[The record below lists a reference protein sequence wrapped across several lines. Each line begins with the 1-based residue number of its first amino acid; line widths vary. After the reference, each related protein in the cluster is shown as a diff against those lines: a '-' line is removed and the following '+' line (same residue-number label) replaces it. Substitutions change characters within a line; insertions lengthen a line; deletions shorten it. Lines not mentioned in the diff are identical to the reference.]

1 MRVSHPRRST
11 TAHNR
16 SATRGGT
23 ESAHCEMT
31 LRTVLRCG
39 GCAARALRVAIL
51 AAMLPHICAA
61 RTLLQGGGGGLGS
74 SMTVGPGG
82 QLIGAGGA
90 AGSFISQ
97 MMNAMQAGELL
108 EFLVFDELKSAF
120 LVQEL
125 ITVTDSVVAFSTFKD
140 TSTGTVVVT
149 PGDVWKDLASGVT
162 LQMGVSGLFY
172 VNTAANLNGTIPKVG
187 VSIPVV
193 TVEGK
198 VNVPARRRQL
208 LTTEQAVAEGAGAS
222 DAAEVEVTLP
232 TQRTATADPVTLA
245 ALTRAGFWDA
255 AAAVLPP
262 ALRANFTAL
271 LRANA
276 APESAFLARHNI
288 SGQAVDAAHA
298 ALAALAVDGVT
309 IQQPQFP
316 NVLQTAA
323 IPFLDVQLSFTILNQ
338 LNQVG
343 ANVRVTP
350 FAVRV
355 GANGQLF
362 QAVKV
367 VPFLSAF
374 AQTTKQQLASS
385 ASAGLAA
392 VAGLLQGNTTQA
404 ADFAQAQA
412 MIFDMQTSPLPTALT
427 ISFDVL
433 IRAQLQVNGG
443 DIATI
448 L

>member
-1 MRVSHPRRST
+1 M
-11 TAHNR
+11 A
-16 SATRGGT
+16 
-23 ESAHCEMT
+23 
-31 LRTVLRCG
+31 LR
-39 GCAARALRVAIL
+39 AALRVAAL
-51 AAMLPHICAA
+51 AAVALRRGCAA

-82 QLIGAGGA
+82 QLIGAA
-90 AGSFISQ
+90 AGSLMSQ
-97 MMNAMQAGELL
+97 MMTAMQAGELL
-108 EFLVFDELKSAF
+108 EFLVFDQLQSAF
-120 LVQEL
+120 LVQEY
-125 ITVTDSVVAFSTFKD
+125 ITVTDAIVAFSTFKD
-140 TSTGTVVVT
+140 TSTGETTVT
-149 PGDVWKDLASGVT
+149 PGDVWNDLGTGVT
-162 LQMGVSGLFY
+162 IQMGVSGLFY

-198 VNVPARRRQL
+198 VNVPARRRL
-208 LTTEQAVAEGAGAS
+208 LTTVEATAAGAGAG

-232 TQRTATADPVTLA
+232 TQRTVQADPATVA
-245 ALTRAGFWDA
+245 GLTRAGFFDA

-262 ALRANFTAL
+262 TLRANFTRMLQAQ
-271 LRANA
+271 ATPA
-276 APESAFLARHNI
+276 SSFMQRHNI
-288 SGQAVDAAHA
+288 SNDAVDAAHA
-298 ALAALAVDGVT
+298 ALSADGSVDGIT

-316 NVLQTAA
+316 SMLQTTA
-323 IPFLDVQLSFTILNQ
+323 IPFVDVQLSFTILDQANQ
-338 LNQVG
+338 AG

-350 FAVRV
+350 FAVRA

-367 VPFLSAF
+367 VPFLAAF
-374 AQTTKQQLASS
+374 AQTSKQQLASS

-392 VAGLLQGNTTQA
+392 AAGLLQGNTTQA

-412 MIFDMQTSPLPTALT
+412 LIFDMQASPLPTALT
-427 ISFDVL
+427 VSFDVL

-443 DIATI
+443 DIATV

>member
-1 MRVSHPRRST
+1 MAS
-11 TAHNR
+11 
-16 SATRGGT
+16 
-23 ESAHCEMT
+23 
-31 LRTVLRCG
+31 
-39 GCAARALRVAIL
+39 RALRFAAL
-51 AAMLPHICAA
+51 AAMLRRGGAA

-97 MMNAMQAGELL
+97 MMSAMQAGELM

-125 ITVTDSVVAFSTFKD
+125 ITVTDSVVSFSTFKD

-187 VSIPVV
+187 ISIPVV

-198 VNVPARRRQL
+198 VNVPARRRRL
-208 LTTEQAVAEGAGAS
+208 LTTAEAVAAGAGAS

-232 TQRTATADPVTLA
+232 TQRTANADPITLA

-262 ALRANFTAL
+262 AMRANFTAL
-271 LRANA
+271 LRANS

-298 ALAALAVDGVT
+298 ALAALAVDGIT

-316 NVLQTAA
+316 NVLQTTA
-323 IPFLDVQLSFTILNQ
+323 IPFLDVQLSFTILDQ
-338 LNQVG
+338 PNQVG

-362 QAVKV
+362 QSVKV

-385 ASAGLAA
+385 ASSGLAA

-404 ADFAQAQA
+404 ADFATAQA
-412 MIFDMQTSPLPTALT
+412 MIFDMQTSPLPTAIT